1 MKNTLKNI
9 FCSICAA
16 IAVFISISSFKSL
29 ELTSLSKLYSTNVF
43 GMMIVFSL
51 VVRTLF
57 KEKVEISKSK
67 KVLCIILTIF
77 MILGES
83 AQSVGRVDLAF
94 YNIATFTIFIFK
106 LIGFSTIFKIC
117 FYYLDIFLNNFKNK
131 EINLKNS
138 KMIKFI
144 NWFDRKPFLS
154 SFIMILL
161 VFSIY
166 IIAFYPIVLSPDPSN
181 QILQYY
187 NVKTNYVDWAI
198 LRDPNVFMT
207 NHHPVMQT
215 YLLGF
220 CIDLGR
226 SILNDNFG
234 LFIYTFIQT
243 LIYASVLAYTIKFL
257 KNNGV
262 SIKLRLILLSIYLV
276 VPHYAFYSVSAV
288 KDTLYTSFM
297 ILLVLFMIDLVR
309 NYKDKKLSNWYI
321 LYITIVVIL
330 MSLMRHNGFYIAFIS
345 FITLILYSRKNGMKL
360 LMALLVFSTVIIGF
374 NKIIIPKLKIAD
386 ASIREVLSVPFQQTA
401 RLVKY
406 HDKDIETEDKE
417 VIDKILTYDTL
428 ASRYDPRLA
437 DDVKN
442 KYNKYATKED
452 LKDYFRVWFKY
463 LVRYPITY
471 VNATMDNMYGYI
483 YPNQHY
489 WYVYDTYD
497 KRITKNGLVDYHFNK
512 NTEFMRNTLI
522 FYESIF
528 PYIPGIGLISS
539 IGFQTWIVLIIN
551 FYLKKK
557 REMIYMIPLY
567 LSIAICFVSPANTY
581 FRYAM
586 PYIFVLPTI
595 VLLNLNKERRNKDEE
610 K

>member
-16 IAVFISISSFKSL
+16 IAVFISMSSFKSL

-43 GMMIVFSL
+43 GMMIVFLL

-243 LIYASVLAYTIKFL
+243 LIYVSVLAYTIKFL

-321 LYITIVVIL
+321 LYITIIVIL

-345 FITLILYSRKNGMKL
+345 FITLILYSRKNGIKL
-360 LMALLVFSTVIIGF
+360 LVSLLVFTMVIIGF

-539 IGFQTWIVLIIN
+539 IGFQTWIVLIIS
-551 FYLKKK
+551 FYMKKK

-595 VLLNLNKERRNKDEE
+595 VLLNLNRERRNKDEE

>member
-16 IAVFISISSFKSL
+16 IAVFISMSSFKSL

-51 VVRTLF
+51 IVRTLF

-106 LIGFSTIFKIC
+106 LIGFNTIFKIC

-309 NYKDKKLSNWYI
+309 SYKDKKLSNWYI
-321 LYITIVVIL
+321 FYITIVVIL

-345 FITLILYSRKNGMKL
+345 FITLILYSRKNGIKL
-360 LMALLVFSTVIIGF
+360 LIALLVFSTVIIGF

-417 VIDKILTYDTL
+417 DIDKILTYDTL

-452 LKDYFRVWFKY
+452 LKDYFIVWFKY

-471 VNATMDNMYGYI
+471 VNATVDNMYGYI

-539 IGFQTWIVLIIN
+539 IGFQTWIVLIIS

>member
-1 MKNTLKNI
+1 MKNTLKNL

-16 IAVFISISSFKSL
+16 IAVFISMSSFKSL

-51 VVRTLF
+51 IVRTLF

-321 LYITIVVIL
+321 FYITIVVIL

-345 FITLILYSRKNGMKL
+345 FITLILYSRKNAIKL
-360 LMALLVFSTVIIGF
+360 LIALLVFSTVIIGF

-539 IGFQTWIVLIIN
+539 IGFQTWIVLIIS